1 MCLFVQE
8 KTSEGISKISSV
20 LKDGG
25 EQLSESASK
34 VGLFTVYRNFIKVH
48 IFMLLNIYIHA

>member
-1 MCLFVQE
+1 MIVLLQE
-8 KTSEGISKISSV
+8 KTSEGISKISSA

-34 VGLFTVYRNFIKVH
+34 VWS
-48 IFMLLNIYIHA
+48 

>member
-1 MCLFVQE
+1 VTILVLTFGISILSHQE
-8 KTSEGISKISSV
+8 KTNEGISKISSV

-34 VGLFTVYRNFIKVH
+34 VSL
-48 IFMLLNIYIHA
+48 IHACTYLCT